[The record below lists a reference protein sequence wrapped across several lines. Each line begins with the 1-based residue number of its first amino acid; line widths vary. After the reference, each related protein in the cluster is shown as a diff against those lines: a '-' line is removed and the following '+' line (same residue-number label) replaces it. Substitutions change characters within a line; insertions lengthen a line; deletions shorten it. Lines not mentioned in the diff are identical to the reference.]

1 MAEARIVYEGDV
13 GSGQGDLF
21 LGMKFHLAMR
31 LPSRGIWKDLI
42 EQNGGII
49 TKLDSKPGVIK
60 IADHARKDCPQG
72 SISWKWIDASVKKGS
87 LEDFEDYRA
96 GPAELRDQPAGSEQ
110 PTRNGRVPFSQIDD
124 KILMA
129 YCTRAEQN
137 GASMGGNQIYREFA
151 HKYPRHT
158 AQSWRD
164 RWLKKLQFCK
174 RPELEEED
182 DQSEEGEEG
191 ETNHKSIASKSPSA
205 RQSQTGRPANK
216 PSIPRAAPAHTQA
229 HKNPHRTNSMPSHTS
244 TTSPVNSERSHTSH
258 VPRAFEAN
266 PFILESDGGNVFTDE
281 ETDLLF
287 EHYDSIMELND
298 DQIIDAWIAWSVANP
313 NHTPQE
319 WRNYFKEYIVP
330 SRNDEIEKKKRRE
343 RQAKKMAPANSIH
356 VEADLQCRQSFS
368 KPGPKKLQ
376 GLKDHKDTTR
386 HTIEPPTTL
395 DDNVDP
401 CLIDRDEFELNLQLV
416 ADRLGLEVE
425 FEPVICDRKVSLFE
439 LWQVVK
445 SPDFGGFDEVT
456 GQELWWKVASELQ
469 FEPNTSA
476 ANDLKICYSEI
487 LADFETIREEFF
499 DKVESSGS
507 HDEAMIE
514 DQLRLTARQTESMD
528 SVRSSTGD
536 QDETGG
542 FGEAVEE
549 QGEDLDKELTP
560 NRGPNGGH
568 NGRGHHHKI
577 HKLSRETMEE
587 LQNEHEE
594 YDDDLEYPQISPHR
608 PELTSSSAGKRKLG
622 SGRQPRSPLLGKKQ
636 RVSKGKEREIPSTP
650 EDVIKNSQNFRES
663 HQPSPLK
670 FAELP
675 SESDSSSVE
684 AIMPTNLER
693 QEPVTRKRA
702 LAFEPETQDFHFP
715 QPSQYLN
722 PPQRSIDD
730 DASEEEVSLLV
741 SPLRGSCPPQSK
753 DTDEDEDEDE
763 DEGIILDRQSSQ
775 KIAGAPSERENPK
788 TFTTPDSLRSSSN
801 NYESSTQSQTEAEKN
816 EQLLAFINKSVSDGY
831 AYDIVM
837 EALTATTMSVK
848 EALKV
853 MESLADGDGI
863 PEDIPGVWTKW
874 DDDAL
879 QASKDTQ
886 NYQIILR
893 KHGLPRVVLRKRYLR
908 DTKAV
913 NGG

>member
-1 MAEARIVYEGDV
+1 MAQARIVYEGDV
-13 GSGQGDLF
+13 GRGQGDLF

-31 LPSRGIWKDLI
+31 LPTRGIWKDLI

-87 LEDFEDYRA
+87 LEDFEEYRA
-96 GPAELRDQPAGSEQ
+96 GPAELRDQPVGSGQ
-110 PTRNGRVPFSQIDD
+110 PTRSGRVPFSQTDD

-151 HKYPRHT
+151 HKHPRHT

-164 RWLKKLQFCK
+164 RWVKKLQFCK
-174 RPELEEED
+174 RPELQEED
-182 DQSEEGEEG
+182 DQSEEGEES
-191 ETNHKSIASKSPSA
+191 ETNHKSSASKSPSA

-216 PSIPRAAPAHTQA
+216 PRIQRAAPAQTQA
-229 HKNPHRTNSMPSHTS
+229 HKNPHRNNSMPTHIS
-244 TTSPVNSERSHTSH
+244 TTSPVHSEKSHTSH
-258 VPRAFEAN
+258 VSKAFEAN
-266 PFILESDGGNVFTDE
+266 PFILKSDGGNVFTDE

-287 EHYDSIMELND
+287 ENYKSIMELND

-330 SRNDEIEKKKRRE
+330 SQNDEIKITKRRE
-343 RQAKKMAPANSIH
+343 RQAKKMASSSSIH
-356 VEADLQCRQSFS
+356 VEADLQCKPSFS
-368 KPGPKKLQ
+368 KPGPNKLS
-376 GLKDHKDTTR
+376 GSKDHKDSTG
-386 HTIEPPTTL
+386 HAIEPPTIL

-401 CLIDRDEFELNLQLV
+401 CLIDRDEFESNLRLV

-456 GQELWWKVASELQ
+456 GRELWWKVASELQ
-469 FEPNTSA
+469 FEPDTSA
-476 ANDLKICYSEI
+476 ASDLKICYSEI

-499 DKVESSGS
+499 DKVESSGL

-514 DQLRLTARQTESMD
+514 DQLRHTARQTESMD
-528 SVRSSTGD
+528 GVGSSTGD
-536 QDETGG
+536 HDETGQ
-542 FGEAVEE
+542 FWEAVEE

-560 NRGPNGGH
+560 NRGANGGH
-568 NGRGHHHKI
+568 SDRGHRHKI
-577 HKLSRETMEE
+577 NKLSREAMEE
-587 LQNEHEE
+587 LQDEHEE

-608 PELTSSSAGKRKLG
+608 PELTSPSAGKRKLG
-622 SGRQPRSPLLGKKQ
+622 SDRKPWGPLLSKKQ
-636 RVSKGKEREIPSTP
+636 RVNKSKEREIPSTP
-650 EDVIKNSQNFRES
+650 EDVINNGQNFRKY

-670 FAELP
+670 FAEPP
-675 SESDSSSVE
+675 SDSDSSSVE
-684 AIMPTNLER
+684 AIIPIIFER

-715 QPSQYLN
+715 QPSQYLDS
-722 PPQRSIDD
+722 PQESIDS
-730 DASEEEVSLLV
+730 DASEGEVSLLV
-741 SPLRGSCPPQSK
+741 SSRHESRPPQSK

-763 DEGIILDRQSSQ
+763 DEVIIIDRQSSQ
-775 KIAGAPSERENPK
+775 IIAAPSEREHSK
-788 TFTTPDSLRSSSN
+788 TFTTQDSLRSSSN
-801 NYESSTQSQTEAEKN
+801 NCESSTQSQTESEKN
-816 EQLLAFINKSVSDGY
+816 EQLLAFINKNVSDGY

-863 PEDIPGVWTKW
+863 PEEIPGVWTKW